1 MGLQERRHHR
11 TQEEVNETV
20 QKDGG
25 LPRRVYVKARAK
37 KSEMKKLAKW
47 LTEDN
52 RLELAT
58 SKHGAV
64 YIFNRTLIRHALWLQ
79 CVDSKECL
87 EASK

>member
-1 MGLQERRHHR
+1 M
-11 TQEEVNETV
+11 
-20 QKDGG
+20 QKDGKA
-25 LPRRVYVKARAK
+25 LSRRVYVKARTK

-58 SKHGAV
+58 SDHGVV

-79 CVDSKECL
+79 CKDAAECL